1 MSDLDRPDVSLFGH
15 WICPFST
22 RVEFALAHRGI
33 DHELINVPPSAARP
47 KDYSVPPE
55 FTAHSPRLEIPLLRV
70 GDEYRADSIPLLEWL
85 EQCFSGSPLLPADE
99 RGRALIRKR
108 MSWIDEHAFRPM
120 IGVYYGTD
128 PKRIRRAST
137 RLREAL
143 AQLGE
148 WTTESGWLAG
158 PGPTLA
164 EAVMI
169 P

>member
-1 MSDLDRPDVSLFGH
+1 
-15 WICPFST
+15 
-22 RVEFALAHRGI
+22 
-33 DHELINVPPSAARP
+33 
-47 KDYSVPPE
+47 
-55 FTAHSPRLEIPLLRV
+55 
-70 GDEYRADSIPLLEWL
+70 
-85 EQCFSGSPLLPADE
+85 
-99 RGRALIRKR
+99 
-108 MSWIDEHAFRPM
+108 M

-169 P
+169 PIHVRMDGLRRLGFTAPPTSQFEAHGDRCRELAGWAAVAWAEEQTAEYVGRFSRYRERSNHPQ